1 MKDNQP
7 QAALDEQ
14 IGGAHYKDCA
24 IQPVEFI
31 TANKLTFLEG
41 CVVKRICRHRRKN
54 GKEDLEKAIH
64 EIRLLLE
71 LEYPEQYCT
80 PIQ

>member
-1 MKDNQP
+1 MSTS
-7 QAALDEQ
+7 ALQTQE
-14 IGGAHYKDCA
+14 GGDHYKTMA

-54 GKEDLEKAIH
+54 GVEDLRKAIH
-64 EIRLLLE
+64 EIELMIQ
-71 LEYPEQYCT
+71 LEYPALDN
-80 PIQ
+80 